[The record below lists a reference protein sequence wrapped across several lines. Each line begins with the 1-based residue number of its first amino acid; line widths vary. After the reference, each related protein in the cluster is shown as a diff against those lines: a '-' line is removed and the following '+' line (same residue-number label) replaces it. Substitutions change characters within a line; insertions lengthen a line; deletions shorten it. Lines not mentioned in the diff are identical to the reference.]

1 MSRDLPPV
9 RTVEPGTPLPDD
21 VVAAVRALAAAA
33 QEHDG
38 VEALGEQTLL
48 DLRGD
53 APVRHLLLA
62 PPSDAAPSH
71 GRTAPLLGYA
81 AVRLGEDGTA
91 ESAELVVDPAH
102 RRRGAGT
109 ALLAAVR
116 ASGGPP
122 VWAHGNLPGAR
133 ALAARAGM
141 VVVRDLWQMAVP
153 LPAAGAAPGPAPDG
167 VVVRPFVVGQDEEAW
182 LRVNARAFAEHPEQG
197 RMTLADLRAREAEP
211 WFEPG
216 DLLLAEQD
224 GRLVASV
231 WMKVEAGSAAG
242 ELYVLGVDPDAQ
254 GRGLGRLLTA
264 RVLEHLAAR
273 GLREAVLYVSADDAV
288 AVRTYERAGFTVARS
303 DVQYR

>member
-1 MSRDLPPV
+1 MTRELPPV
-9 RTVEPGTPLPDD
+9 RTVGPGTDLTPDEA
-21 VVAAVRALAAAA
+21 AAVRALAAAA
-33 QEHDG
+33 HEHDG

-48 DLRGD
+48 DLRGG

-62 PPSDAAPSH
+62 PPPHAAPSH
-71 GRTAPLLGYA
+71 GRPAPLLGYA
-81 AVRLGEDGTA
+81 AVRHADDGAA

-116 ASGGPP
+116 AAGDPP

-133 ALAARAGM
+133 ALAARAGRA
-141 VVVRDLWQMAVP
+141 VVRELWQMAVP
-153 LPAAGAAPGPAPDG
+153 LPAPGAASGTAPEG

-211 WFEPG
+211 WFDPG

-231 WMKVEAGSAAG
+231 WMKVEPGCSAG

-254 GRGLGRLLTA
+254 GRGIGRLLTA
-264 RVLEHLAAR
+264 RVLEHLADR

-288 AVRTYERAGFTVARS
+288 AVRTYERAGFTVARA